1 MCCMLIY
8 ARPIIAIRELFAV
21 DNYPFLKSF
30 FSDIQKIDTF
40 SIEFRNYSSEGHD
53 LCDYD
58 KYVGINRVR
67 KFGEIFAY
75 RT

>member
-8 ARPIIAIRELFAV
+8 ARPIIAIRELFSV

-40 SIEFRNYSSEGHD
+40 QSNLEIILPRVTI
-53 LCDYD
+53 
-58 KYVGINRVR
+58 YVIMINTW
-67 KFGEIFAY
+67 E
-75 RT
+75 